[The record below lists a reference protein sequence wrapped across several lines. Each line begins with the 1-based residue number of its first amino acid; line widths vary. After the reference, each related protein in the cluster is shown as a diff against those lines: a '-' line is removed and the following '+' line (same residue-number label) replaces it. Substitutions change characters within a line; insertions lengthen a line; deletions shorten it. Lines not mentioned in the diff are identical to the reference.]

1 MPTPAV
7 ALKLRK
13 FRRRFGITAPNVV
26 VRRHVSWH
34 WYFFAASLIAIVMT
48 TAVWFVLQRSD
59 VGSIS
64 GELGALRLKVRELDD
79 ELLLLRSTAGTEQN
93 VALMERSTQKELLGR
108 LKTLEAE
115 NAALK
120 EDMLLFERLI
130 PIPGEEAVVR
140 IENFR
145 LTKDA
150 DSRFRYRLLIAF
162 QPGKQMP
169 DFKGRLQLA
178 LVYRLGE
185 KEIQATLPDKKSEAA
200 DFSVDTKHF
209 WRKEGLFELP
219 LGAQL
224 VRAEA
229 RVLQGDTLKSKRMA
243 QL

>member
-1 MPTPAV
+1 V
-7 ALKLRK
+7 D
-13 FRRRFGITAPNVV
+13 
-26 VRRHVSWH
+26 
-34 WYFFAASLIAIVMT
+34 FFAASLIAMSAT
-48 TAVWFVLQRSD
+48 VWFVLQRSD

-169 DFKGRLQLA
+169 DFKG
-178 LVYRLGE
+178 
-185 KEIQATLPDKKSEAA
+185 SAA
-200 DFSVDTKHF
+200 VNSYVS
-209 WRKEGLFELP
+209 
-219 LGAQL
+219 
-224 VRAEA
+224 A
-229 RVLQGDTLKSKRMA
+229 R
-243 QL
+243 